1 MNLVFFDLGVF
12 LYWSEESIVSKSLAS
27 KGGVI
32 VSNKE
37 DLRALKE
44 KHAVLDPE
52 IIDMLKALK
61 SSGFSLC
68 VCDNLPQTQIKECLN
83 KLEIIDYFDAFVS
96 ARTEDTMAKAL
107 NKKRATGDFA
117 VYVGSEEKIIR
128 AASKVRIPSIAYGQ
142 EWASVC
148 PLAFSSALSPME
160 IEEQVRIT
168 FLIFNIVEKTIDKK
182 SRVLG
187 IDGITFAGKKVLA
200 DKISHYMDF
209 VGQENIIVDLEDYH
223 RAVEESYK
231 GEDPVEAYYFNG
243 YNNEKLIDEVLHPYR
258 KQGKIDKTVYCLD
271 ISNDSFVNE
280 RHYTLSEDGV
290 MILLG
295 TMMYREPLMRYFD
308 TTVYIRVDYREAEH
322 RVSLFHAP
330 IYGDDPLEEYKE
342 KTIPAQKMYV
352 ARHNPFENK
361 DFIIDNTNYHRP
373 FFIV

>member
-1 MNLVFFDLGVF
+1 
-12 LYWSEESIVSKSLAS
+12 
-27 KGGVI
+27 
-32 VSNKE
+32 
-37 DLRALKE
+37 
-44 KHAVLDPE
+44 
-52 IIDMLKALK
+52 
-61 SSGFSLC
+61 
-68 VCDNLPQTQIKECLN
+68 
-83 KLEIIDYFDAFVS
+83 
-96 ARTEDTMAKAL
+96 
-107 NKKRATGDFA
+107 
-117 VYVGSEEKIIR
+117 
-128 AASKVRIPSIAYGQ
+128 
-142 EWASVC
+142 
-148 PLAFSSALSPME
+148 
-160 IEEQVRIT
+160 
-168 FLIFNIVEKTIDKK
+168 
-182 SRVLG
+182 
-187 IDGITFAGKKVLA
+187 
-200 DKISHYMDF
+200 MDF

-258 KQGKIDKTVYCLD
+258 KQGKIDKTIYCLD

-322 RVSLFHAP
+322 RVSLVDAP